1 MLDPLFGQL
10 SDTNKRALTSKSIN
24 VAVIKLDMYAIDLL
38 INDLHISAIT
48 IATYPN
54 RGIS

>member
-38 INDLHISAIT
+38 VNDLHISAIT